1 MLFNEMFT
9 LLHVQRTSIQNMPP
23 FDGSQSVPTPDPP
36 SYTLKLTNDNEDER
50 HNPSANWTDLVSP
63 PLLDP
68 VVQMLADPILELNSA
83 VPPYMDD

>member
-1 MLFNEMFT
+1 MLLNETLT
-9 LLHVQRTSIQNMPP
+9 LLHAQRSSIQSMPP

-50 HNPSANWTDLVSP
+50 HNPSANWTDLVSR
-63 PLLDP
+63 PLLDR

-83 VPPYMDD
+83 GPPYMDD